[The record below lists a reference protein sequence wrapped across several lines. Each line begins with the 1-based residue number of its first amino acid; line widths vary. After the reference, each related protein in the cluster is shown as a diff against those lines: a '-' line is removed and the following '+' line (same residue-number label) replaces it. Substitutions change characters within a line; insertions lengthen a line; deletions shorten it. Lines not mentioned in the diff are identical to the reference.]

1 MLNPSAKEN
10 MYSEREHS
18 LLKHVFL
25 QKTLQ
30 NQVLIPWMIWVI
42 NKMMFSLNLFYFIY
56 IRKVI
61 FVIY

>member
-10 MYSEREHS
+10 MYPEREHI

-42 NKMMFSLNLFYFIY
+42 NKMMFSLNLFDFIY